1 MNQPDRSHK
10 YESVSFKK
18 IIKELKIGKGGRDM
32 RRAPASVVIACQA
45 STAGEQG

>member
-1 MNQPDRSHK
+1 MNQLVLK
-10 YESVSFKK
+10 II

-32 RRAPASVVIACQA
+32 RRAPASGDIACQA